1 MFQTRSLTLAASSR
15 RCCLALSLASALL
28 APTPASAFFQNT
40 KLEGAVGTD
49 LGGVWLSVHHVM
61 PEFRISYPR
70 PTGGSPLPVEVG
82 PIPADLEPLTGKNP
96 AGVSIVKC
104 TDPAFC
110 TDNGLLVGDI
120 LVKVNSTELKDVAS
134 FEDAVPTQVG
144 QILLSVR
151 RPALKMTTARLL
163 KIRYAAK
170 GAEVD
175 GATVAEE
182 ELGIHVLDVKL
193 PFAEEIEKSR
203 QTHNLFHPSAE
214 VLAELSK
221 NWFDIP
227 TSAPLLYLNGT
238 HRFVAQSNF
247 DEALAADK
255 SLAKSRFALIMD
267 LQGNPI
273 RGAGGKVIDVYGL
286 EDVDAKTLAGTFVT
300 VTMASAPFPINIEFK
315 GRFQMTKL
323 AEWSLEDD
331 KVRAKREA
339 AKGPAE
345 DLSKFKTLPDVPP
358 AEPADK
364 PK

>member
-1 MFQTRSLTLAASSR
+1 MFQTRSLTLAEGSR
-15 RCCLALSLASALL
+15 RRCLALSLASTLVVPAS
-28 APTPASAFFQNT
+28 ASAFFQNT

-70 PTGGSPLPVEVG
+70 PAAGPPIPVEVG

-104 TDPAFC
+104 TDPGFC

-120 LVKVNSTELKDVAS
+120 LIKVNATELKDVAT
-134 FEDAVPTQVG
+134 FENAVPTHVSQV
-144 QILLSVR
+144 LLSVR
-151 RPALKMTTARLL
+151 RPALKMTTTRLF

-170 GAEVD
+170 GSEVD
-175 GATVAEE
+175 GSTVAEE
-182 ELGIHVLDVKL
+182 ELGIHLLDVKL
-193 PFAEEIEKSR
+193 PFTEEVEKSR
-203 QTHNLFHPSAE
+203 QSHSLFHPSAE

-221 NWFDIP
+221 SWFELP
-227 TSAPLLYLNGT
+227 NSTPLLYLNGS

-247 DEALAADK
+247 DEALAADQN
-255 SLAKSRFALIMD
+255 LARSKFALILD

-273 RGAGGKVIDVYGL
+273 RGGGGKVIDVYGL
-286 EDVDAKTLAGTFVT
+286 EDIDAKTLAGSFVT
-300 VTMASAPFPINIEFK
+300 VTIASAPFPINIEFK
-315 GRFQMTKL
+315 GRFEMTKV

-331 KVRAKREA
+331 KVRAKRDA
-339 AKGPAE
+339 AREPAE